1 VSIPVYFQA
10 RRNDREEIRKKLAMG
25 GEDGLDDDDDD
36 DDEITYK
43 KPNIQS
49 RLQSGL
55 QVNVLL
61 ILFSNMSCF
70 MNIAKQ

>member
-1 VSIPVYFQA
+1 
-10 RRNDREEIRKKLAMG
+10 MG

-36 DDEITYK
+36 DDEVTYK

-55 QVNVLL
+55 QV
-61 ILFSNMSCF
+61 ICYF
-70 MNIAKQ
+70 QQG